1 MIVGSASSLN
11 LFPFLLDLYSSYGI
25 AYVNRIVGRNIT
37 RVIAVILRIVLI
49 IIAGGGISVII
60 GSILVL
66 THLHKLGRLLII
78 LGSGMGLIGSI
89 IFIMWNITFA
99 PSAGIFFLGLLL
111 DFYFLGVIL
120 TIIGR
125 RKMKI
130 KEEDEFEE
138 EDFEPLLTPNEP
150 EVRINGN
157 TLPCPVCDTRNPKTA
172 TFCRQCGTSL
182 NYDLE
187 SYL

>member
-1 MIVGSASSLN
+1 MIIGSASSLN

-25 AYVNRIVGRNIT
+25 AYVNRIAGRNIT
-37 RVIAVILRIVLI
+37 RVLAVILRIVLI

-66 THLHKLGRLLII
+66 THLHKFGRLLII

-99 PSAGIFFLGLLL
+99 PSVAIFFLALLL

-130 KEEDEFEE
+130 KEEEEFDE
-138 EDFEPLLTPNEP
+138 EDFEPLLRPNEP
-150 EVRINGN
+150 EPRINN
-157 TLPCPVCDTRNPKTA
+157 DTLPCPVCSTRNPKAA

>member
-1 MIVGSASSLN
+1 MILGTASSLN
-11 LFPFLLDLYSSYGI
+11 LFPLLLELYNSYGI
-25 AYVNRIVGRNIT
+25 PYINRIAGRNIT
-37 RVIAVILRIVLI
+37 RVLAVILRIVLI
-49 IIAGGGISVII
+49 IMAGGGISVII
-60 GSILVL
+60 GSILIL
-66 THLHKLGRLLII
+66 THLHKLGRLLIT
-78 LGSGMGLIGSI
+78 LGTGMGLIGSI

-99 PSAGIFFLGLLL
+99 PSAAVFFLGLLL

-150 EVRINGN
+150 EPRINN
-157 TLPCPVCDTRNPKTA
+157 DTVPCPVCDTGNPKNA
-172 TFCRQCGTSL
+172 TYCRQCGTSL

>member
-1 MIVGSASSLN
+1 MILGTASSLN
-11 LFPFLLDLYSSYGI
+11 LFPFLLELYNSYGI
-25 AYVNRIVGRNIT
+25 PYINRIVGRNIT
-37 RVIAVILRIVLI
+37 RVLAVILRIVLI
-49 IIAGGGISVII
+49 IMAGGGISVII
-60 GSILVL
+60 GSVLIL
-66 THLHKLGRLLII
+66 THLHKLGRLLIT

-99 PSAGIFFLGLLL
+99 PSAAIFFLGLLL

-130 KEEDEFEE
+130 KDEDEFEE

-150 EVRINGN
+150 EPRINGDS
-157 TLPCPVCDTRNPKTA
+157 LPCPVCDTRNPKTA

>member
-1 MIVGSASSLN
+1 MILGTASSLN
-11 LFPFLLDLYSSYGI
+11 LFPILLDLYDSYGI
-25 AYVNRIVGRNIT
+25 PYVNRIAGKNIT
-37 RVIAVILRIVLI
+37 RVLAIILRIVLI
-49 IIAGGGISVII
+49 IIVGGGISVII
-60 GSILVL
+60 GAILVL
-66 THLHKLGRLLII
+66 THLHKIGRLLIT
-78 LGSGMGLIGSI
+78 LGSGMGIIGSI

-99 PSAGIFFLGLLL
+99 PSAGAFFLGLLL
-111 DFYFLGVIL
+111 DFYFIGIIL

-138 EDFEPLLTPNEP
+138 DDFEPLLTPNEP
-150 EVRINGN
+150 ERRVNGDS
-157 TLPCPVCDTRNPKTA
+157 LPCPVCDTRNPKTA